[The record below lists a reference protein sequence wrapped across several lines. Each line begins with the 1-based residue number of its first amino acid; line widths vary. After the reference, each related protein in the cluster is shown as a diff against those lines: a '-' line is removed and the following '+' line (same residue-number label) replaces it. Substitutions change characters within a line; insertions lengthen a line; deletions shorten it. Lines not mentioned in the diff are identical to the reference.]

1 MEARGRY
8 MKQSKLEIH
17 IEEDIMKLYHT
28 LVQQRSQMHGVRYSL
43 TMLREL
49 MNTRCVP
56 LHTGHLLAQEVRG
69 PQAAAARRHR
79 RAQGPAQQQAG
90 GGGEVQGR
98 LGARGKKFFFY
109 KLDFSPP
116 SPQLHEV
123 ELALKE
129 ALERLREVMG
139 RIAGAR
145 VTK

>member
-1 MEARGRY
+1 

-56 LHTGHLLAQEVRG
+56 LHTGHLLLQEVRR

-98 LGARGKKFFFY
+98 LGARGKKSFFRLR
-109 KLDFSPP
+109 KKIHLQP
-116 SPQLHEV
+116 PQLHEV